1 MKIIKKLIR
10 RVFNIIYSPLNRFG
24 IVMNSK
30 QRGWLAAM
38 KRIPRG
44 ELVILETGRIRNPK
58 WNLSDGNS
66 TYFFSSLRNVK
77 QIISIDNDSENHSG
91 YSSSEEYCKSY
102 LNTNQLKK
110 VKFLNGDSR
119 ILIKK
124 LPHDTV
130 VDILLLDSANEPE
143 LILAEL
149 KSGIQYLTR
158 RPALVIID
166 DVSNGGKKGELA
178 IPYLENLTGGHF
190 KIIDAPPYN
199 CAYIILD

>member
-24 IVMNSK
+24 FVMNSK
-30 QRGWLAAM
+30 QRGWLAAI
-38 KRIPRG
+38 KIIPRG
-44 ELVILETGRIRNPK
+44 ELVILETGRIRSPK

-66 TYFFSSLRNVK
+66 TYFLSSLRNVN

-91 YSSSEEYCKSY
+91 HSTSEQYCKSY
-102 LNTNQLKK
+102 LNLNQLKK
-110 VKFLNGDSR
+110 IKFLNGDSR
-119 ILIKK
+119 IVLKN
-124 LPHDTV
+124 LPPDTV
-130 VDILLLDSANEPE
+130 VDILLLDSANDSE
-143 LILAEL
+143 LILTEL
-149 KSGIQYLTR
+149 KAGLKHLTR